1 MQRRAIVGALLLIG
15 VGVILGATVLRA
27 GIAHATGYGP
37 STRGAGLDKTVT
49 KVAEQNLDGNNIRV
63 HEEGTA
69 TVQEAGTPWTKSLS
83 SSNNTDTSFTV
94 PADKRLV
101 IQYCSGFYQVD
112 SGFSPIGFLR
122 PHSSAGNSLQFDF
135 LGTVLP
141 NAISRYE
148 FAQQVTI
155 YADPGST
162 VVWNF
167 PGSGNGFIEL
177 SGYLLPA

>member
-1 MQRRAIVGALLLIG
+1 M
-15 VGVILGATVLRA
+15 GVILGPTVLRA
-27 GIAHATGYGP
+27 GIAHATGFGP
-37 STRGAGLDKTVT
+37 STGGVGLDKTVT

-69 TVQEAGTPWTKSLS
+69 TVQQAGTRWTRSLS
-83 SSNNTDTSFTV
+83 SSNNTGHSFTV

-101 IQYCSGFYQVD
+101 ILYCSGFHQVD
-112 SGFSPIGFLR
+112 TGFSPIGFLS
-122 PHSSAGNSLQFDF
+122 PSSSAGNSLQYDF
-135 LGTVLP
+135 VGTFLP
-141 NAISRYE
+141 NSIARYE

-162 VVWNF
+162 VTWTF
-167 PGSGNGFIEL
+167 PGNGNGFIEM